1 VIGLGNRIL
10 KIPRYIPEGMVN
22 YNGIYYDPESLNQC
36 LNDRIKRKDCF
47 VYIYIPQ
54 KEREE
59 SKEGFFFNDVRDIIG
74 LVKAYDKEYIY
85 MVIDQSVEK
94 YMNFK
99 NPVAMM
105 SVLRGNIPGHNENY
119 YTVFDILRIEVVEED
134 DLDAPR
140 LKLGGKE
147 NE

>member
-1 VIGLGNRIL
+1 MGNRIL

-59 SKEGFFFNDVRDIIG
+59 SKEGFFFNDVSMIAR
-74 LVKAYDKEYIY
+74 
-85 MVIDQSVEK
+85 
-94 YMNFK
+94 
-99 NPVAMM
+99 
-105 SVLRGNIPGHNENY
+105 
-119 YTVFDILRIEVVEED
+119 
-134 DLDAPR
+134 
-140 LKLGGKE
+140 
-147 NE
+147 